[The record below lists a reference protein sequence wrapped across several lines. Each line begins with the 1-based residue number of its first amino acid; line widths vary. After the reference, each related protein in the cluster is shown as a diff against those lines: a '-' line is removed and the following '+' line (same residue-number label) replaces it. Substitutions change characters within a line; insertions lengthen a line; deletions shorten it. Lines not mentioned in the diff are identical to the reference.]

1 MEVGILARIVRL
13 MIPVLT
19 LHLPRFGWP
28 RRPEFIT
35 TGGCTVATLLVAVPP
50 VAAVLVAR
58 LTADGLAGAVGLVVL
73 FPAEEDR
80 KVVRA
85 PATIRRL
92 LTAVLIVPVPPL
104 KLNPAT
110 INHAI
115 SLFQFQNQVAE
126 QEQLRAL
133 LEE

>member
-1 MEVGILARIVRL
+1 MEVGILARIVRP

-19 LHLPRFGWP
+19 LHLPRIGWQ

-92 LTAVLIVPVPPL
+92 LTAELIVPVPPL

-110 INHAI
+110 IKLAP
-115 SLFQFQNQVAE
+115 
-126 QEQLRAL
+126 
-133 LEE
+133 